1 MKIYSHK
8 DLNFGFVILCHDNN
22 IGLLKSTAS
31 SIKARYPKTPIV
43 CATNES
49 LSIESVEEMKKIC
62 PTYKGKNTI
71 TSLINTGMRYSRAE
85 WNFIVCAGVTVR
97 AKMDQRFSYFIESEK
112 DILFPIAENKIYF
125 VDGTLNGLF
134 INRNTW
140 KEVGEMDESG
150 TLEEVKT
157 LWAIAAIAKG
167 VKFKAIA
174 NSKIC

>member
-8 DLNFGFVILCHDNN
+8 DLKFGFVILCSDDN
-22 IGLLKSTAS
+22 IGLLKSTAN
-31 SIKARYPKTPIV
+31 SIKARYSNIPIV
-43 CATNES
+43 CATSGSTET
-49 LSIESVEEMKKIC
+49 IEEMKKIC
-62 PTYKGKNTI
+62 PTFKGKDTI
-71 TSLINTGMRYSRAE
+71 TSLINIGMRYSRAE
-85 WNFIVCAGVTVR
+85 WNFIVCAGVTVKS
-97 AKMDQRFSYFIESEK
+97 KMDQRFSYFIESEK
-112 DILFPIAENKIYF
+112 DVLFPIADNKIHF

-150 TLEEVKT
+150 TLEEVKI
-157 LWAIAAIAKG
+157 LWAMSAIAKG